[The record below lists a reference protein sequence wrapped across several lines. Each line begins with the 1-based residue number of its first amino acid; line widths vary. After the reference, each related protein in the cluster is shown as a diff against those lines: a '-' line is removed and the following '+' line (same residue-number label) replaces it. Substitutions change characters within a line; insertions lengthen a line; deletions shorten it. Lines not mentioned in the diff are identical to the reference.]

1 MNYKLFFFVGK
12 IEMLSLTILPIY
24 THILSAPTME
34 QKTYRSFVHG
44 NETFEQAWWYL
55 DLSGNLYQRR
65 AELKKDGFRW
75 DPQRRVWWKSVPSH
89 TVPIHIQQKQKN
101 DYISDL
107 HSQGLTYP
115 LLHAKC
121 TETGC
126 NNKQKKGIL
135 LCSDCDY
142 LEKIKGGLPCNGWM
156 SVTCKYGTQ
165 LTIVGAM
172 SCEHCHKDA
181 LEWGKTQPFKNDN
194 S

>member
-75 DPQRRVWWKSVPSH
+75 DP
-89 TVPIHIQQKQKN
+89 
-101 DYISDL
+101 
-107 HSQGLTYP
+107 
-115 LLHAKC
+115 
-121 TETGC
+121 ET
-126 NNKQKKGIL
+126 KKVSL
-135 LCSDCDY
+135 DED
-142 LEKIKGGLPCNGWM
+142 
-156 SVTCKYGTQ
+156 
-165 LTIVGAM
+165 
-172 SCEHCHKDA
+172 
-181 LEWGKTQPFKNDN
+181 
-194 S
+194 